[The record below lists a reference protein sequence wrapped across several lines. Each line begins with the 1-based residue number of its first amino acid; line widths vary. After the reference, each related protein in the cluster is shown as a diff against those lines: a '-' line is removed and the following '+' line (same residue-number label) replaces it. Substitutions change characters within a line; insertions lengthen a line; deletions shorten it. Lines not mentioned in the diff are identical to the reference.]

1 MLVRM
6 QLLFYPSLFISEAFI
21 EGICAFYFFLLHGKN
36 IFLPL
41 ETTKSKDFDEIL
53 SWLFP
58 NFLTVKIFIC
68 SQDQKINGSLD
79 KCFFGFLLS

>member
-1 MLVRM
+1 MFKALLEDRIVIFMLVRM

-53 SWLFP
+53 S
-58 NFLTVKIFIC
+58 
-68 SQDQKINGSLD
+68 
-79 KCFFGFLLS
+79 